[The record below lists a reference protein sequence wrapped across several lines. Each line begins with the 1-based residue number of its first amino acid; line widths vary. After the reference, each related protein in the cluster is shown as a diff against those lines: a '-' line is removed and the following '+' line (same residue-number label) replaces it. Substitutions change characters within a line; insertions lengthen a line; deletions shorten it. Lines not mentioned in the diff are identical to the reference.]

1 MNHSF
6 YHLSWSDVFASLVL
20 IVLAIGLLKRW
31 RVKLEKT
38 LLIGTFRTFLQLS
51 VMGYLLTFFF
61 QQRHWSVMVGLVLMM
76 ILIASYEGYRR
87 QKASH
92 IPHYFLIIVGSLLL
106 TVTVVLGTI
115 LNFILEVKPWFYPY
129 AMIPLAGMIIGNG
142 LNSVTLATNRLMGE
156 LRHRERELEVYLSLG
171 APPRIAVQDC
181 LREALRAALLPNIN
195 AMMMVGL
202 VQIPGVMTGQILAGV
217 DPLQAIRY
225 QIMIMYMWV
234 TTVILVDV
242 LVLSL
247 VYRQFFTDREQLR
260 YNLLRSP

>member
-31 RVKLEKT
+31 QVKLEKT

-61 QQRHWSVMVGLVLMM
+61 QQRHWIVMVGLVLMM

-87 QKASH
+87 QRTSR
-92 IPHYFLIIVGSLLL
+92 IPRYFLIVVGSLLL

-142 LNSVTLATNRLMGE
+142 LNSITLATNRLMGE

-181 LREALRAALLPNIN
+181 LRESLRAALLPNIN

-260 YNLLRSP
+260 YDLLRSP

>member
-1 MNHSF
+1 MSHSF

-31 RVKLEKT
+31 QVKLEKT

-61 QQRHWSVMVGLVLMM
+61 QQRHWIVMVGLVLIM
-76 ILIASYEGYRR
+76 ILVASYEGYRR
-87 QKASH
+87 QRTSR
-92 IPHYFLIIVGSLLL
+92 IPHYFLIVVGSLLL

-142 LNSVTLATNRLMGE
+142 LNSITLATNRLMGE

-181 LREALRAALLPNIN
+181 LRESLRAALLPNIN

-247 VYRQFFTDREQLR
+247 VYRQFITDREQLR
-260 YNLLRSP
+260 YDLLRSP

>member
-1 MNHSF
+1 MSHSF

-31 RVKLEKT
+31 QVKLEKT

-61 QQRHWSVMVGLVLMM
+61 QQRHWIVMVGLVLIM
-76 ILIASYEGYRR
+76 ILVASYEGYRR
-87 QKASH
+87 QRTSR
-92 IPHYFLIIVGSLLL
+92 IPHYFLIVVGSLLL

-142 LNSVTLATNRLMGE
+142 LNSITLATNRLMGE

-181 LREALRAALLPNIN
+181 LRESLRAALLPNIN

-260 YNLLRSP
+260 YDLLRSP